1 MCVFLGSVIIL
12 KHDIQLKIQ
21 VRMSSEASEGE
32 IVPLMPKTLFC
43 IEFLY
48 APQRSLK

>member
-1 MCVFLGSVIIL
+1 MCMFLGSVIIL

-32 IVPLMPKTLFC
+32 IIPLMPKTLLC

-48 APQRSLK
+48 IPHKEV